1 MNDTQQIQDATNW
14 LMNLG
19 AVPFTV
25 VACIIIGYVFRFIP
39 IFPNKWIPIV
49 VIVVGPVVFPCLNP
63 HAASV
68 GMAAFIAHSIVGGLF
83 LGIVAWL
90 IHDKFIQNF
99 EDKITAA
106 FPAASIVLTS
116 TQPDGTKTFTKPTTP
131 DSPAQSINKP

>member
-1 MNDTQQIQDATNW
+1 MNDTQQIQDASNW

-106 FPAASIVLTS
+106 FPGASVILTS

-131 DSPAQSINKP
+131 DSPAAKP